1 MAKLTYHDLT
11 LEISFREFDDC
22 HWVQYDVR
30 FLWKGEPMVN
40 DKILKRSPSGWAK
53 RGKSVLQASEF
64 DGDSLLQVLKHV
76 LEANEPKQWE
86 PSEPDMLIAFYPEKV
101 FPFLPTKWQS
111 AYEAPHIK
119 KERLARERAK
129 KAAGGRLPDDPITI
143 IAMAD
148 AYQWK
153 ECGAYYGSGLALVM
167 TPRRKEVERFYKQ
180 LTKEYK
186 AFERRERIHE
196 QLAAR
201 EAEYERAEAAYAAAD
216 AKTEKAPKPAA
227 IRKKRKPTRKNPPA

>member
-1 MAKLTYHDLT
+1 MARLNDHDLT
-11 LEISFREFDDC
+11 LEITFREFDDC

-30 FLWKGEPMVN
+30 FLWKGEPMVD

-53 RGKSVLQASEF
+53 RGKSVLLANEY
-64 DGDSLLQVLKHV
+64 DRDSLLPVLKHV

-86 PSEPDMLIAFYPEKV
+86 PTEPDMLIAFYPEKV
-101 FPFLPTKWQS
+101 FPFLPTIWTQLNES
-111 AYEAPHIK
+111 PGLK
-119 KERLARERAK
+119 KERLARERAR
-129 KAAGGRLPDDPITI
+129 KAAGGKLPDDPITI

-153 ECGAYYGSGLALVM
+153 ECDAYYGSGLALVM

-180 LTKEYK
+180 LAKEYK

-196 QLAAR
+196 RLVER
-201 EAEYERAEAAYAAAD
+201 EAAYDAAEAAYAAAKKAVKQSSTR
-216 AKTEKAPKPAA
+216 AKPKSGGKKSRRG
-227 IRKKRKPTRKNPPA
+227 RKV